1 MIFEGTV
8 SWKILSAFF
17 SSPSKSYYVQEL
29 AREVGISPGSASY
42 ASSALEKE
50 GILKKERK
58 ANSIFYSLDNSSP
71 LVRKMKCA
79 WFLEQ
84 LMKFRNCW
92 ENPEFQSVALYGS
105 RSSGDFIEKSD
116 IDILVISNLPRQKI
130 MDSFAPLERRF
141 REKLSLTVLPI
152 AKWLEMARK
161 GDPFYKEVLSNHII
175 LYGTPLVLG

>member
-17 SSPSKSYYVQEL
+17 SSPSKSYYVQEI
-29 AREVGISPGSASY
+29 AREVRISPGSASY

-50 GILKKERK
+50 GILKKEKK
-58 ANSIFYSLDNSSP
+58 ANSLFYSLDNSSP
-71 LVRKMKCA
+71 LVRKMKSA

-84 LMKFRNCW
+84 LMKFRECW

-105 RSSGDFIEKSD
+105 RASGDFIEASD
-116 IDILVISNLPRQKI
+116 TDILVISNLPRQKAL
-130 MDSFAPLERRF
+130 DSFAPMERHF
-141 REKLSLTVLPI
+141 MEKLSITILPI
-152 AKWLEMARK
+152 AKWVEMAKK
-161 GDPFYKEVLSNHII
+161 GGPFYKEVLSNHII